1 MEGSKPLIFIKPYT
15 KTVAKLVEVLQESS
29 EDQGTE
35 IYEIEDLQEAIQ
47 LLPQIG
53 QSLVIAAHP
62 RKTAMLLQACK
73 THIKKLQS
81 KTLLISPKPIPRRT
95 IDKFMK
101 VGLTEC
107 IVEPIVPKT
116 LQYKVNLL
124 IRSIVI
130 KKEEVNFEKKFDAD
144 SAAEEAD
151 IEVKEIQRKQREAL
165 EASKSKNH
173 DSDDSDEEDL
183 YARKKEKQKEAS
195 IDGYYKGKM
204 KKSDAQ
210 DDSDE
215 EDDESSHSENHIE
228 GYYKGKIAVD
238 ENHDEDTDE
247 NDEKT
252 ELQIEEDDINQIAN
266 KVNLLLTD
274 DDELNDDD
282 APQIQEPIKTTKK
295 AAPKLTLEEE
305 REAKLKAE
313 VTEDIADLDDLASA
327 HLELINDL
335 SDKKEDTS
343 SEEENNNT
351 KAKKKT
357 QLDIEA
363 ELPKIKES
371 NKQASEQ
378 EIISL
383 KKSKKL
389 NIEDDQDPEEEE
401 DLYGANNKPRK
412 NKAVATHL
420 DLEEDNEES
429 SEDSA
434 HSAQNKHSQKQ
445 KKTDLEIM
453 QDALDSIN
461 EDTES
466 TPTKKNKKKES
477 PTLEIEKEKNVKE
490 DSDSS
495 DQDEDIY
502 GKKNKVQL
510 NVKDDGLYEQGIE
523 EKNTDKQRDARG
535 SGTEL
540 EIDDDSARNKQK
552 RQEESGYAQRSS
564 GFTENIQERAGN
576 RADAHA
582 DKIKTH
588 YDSRQGLK
596 HGDDEWHG
604 VERESQFDD
613 TWKRNKK
620 NEFIMPEKEAF
631 GEQTIDYSDLKKQFD
646 AIEYELSG
654 KKASGE
660 FEEDEAKAKIL
671 GFAHSIST
679 QEESESEEEQT
690 NEEGTE
696 ENHEGP
702 IHEAQ
707 LKSSP
712 SLVKALRLYLNTK
725 VEREVVLRS
734 ILELIR
740 DDLGVLV
747 MIKYGKGPKDGK
759 VKVET
764 FEDWLDEETKNEII
778 NLRPSATGC
787 PILPQYSDK
796 TFEEKKTHFYFPFTE
811 GISTFAWAECY
822 LPAGTSEEGLKQLE
836 AVLETARGVLL
847 DEFHELGGTGP
858 YAEIKKKKEE
868 ETEAV
873 GAKVVNFFGKL
884 FGKKK
889 AG

>member
-15 KTVAKLVEVLQESS
+15 KTLEKLVEVLRESS

-73 THIKKLQS
+73 AHIKKLQS
-81 KTLLISPKPIPRRT
+81 KVLLISPKPIPRRT

-165 EASKSKNH
+165 DSSRSK
-173 DSDDSDEEDL
+173 DSNSDGSDEEDL
-183 YARKKEKQKEAS
+183 YARKKEKHKEAD
-195 IDGYYKGKM
+195 IEGYYKGKV

-228 GYYKGKIAVD
+228 GYYKGKI
-238 ENHDEDTDE
+238 TIDE
-247 NDEKT
+247 NDAEDVDEDDEKT
-252 ELQIEEDDINQIAN
+252 QLEVEEDDINQIAN

-274 DDELNDDD
+274 DDESNNDD
-282 APQIQEPIKTTKK
+282 APQAQELKKSTKK
-295 AAPKLTLEEE
+295 TAPKLTLEEE
-305 REAKLKAE
+305 REVKLKAE
-313 VTEDIADLDDLASA
+313 VAEEVADLDDLAST

-335 SDKKEDTS
+335 SDEKEPSS
-343 SEEENNNT
+343 SESERET
-351 KAKKKT
+351 SKSKKKT
-357 QLDIEA
+357 QLDIKA

-378 EIISL
+378 EVVSL
-383 KKSKKL
+383 KKSKKI

-401 DLYGANNKPRK
+401 DLYGANNKPHK
-412 NKAVATHL
+412 NKAVSTHL
-420 DLEEDNEES
+420 DLEDDNEES
-429 SEDSA
+429 SEDND
-434 HSAQNKHSQKQ
+434 HSSQERYSQKQ

-453 QDALDSIN
+453 QDALDSFN
-461 EDTES
+461 EDSES
-466 TPTKKNKKKES
+466 TATKKNKKKES
-477 PTLEIEKEKNVKE
+477 PTLEIEKEKNLKE
-490 DSDSS
+490 DTDLS

-510 NVKDDGLYEQGIE
+510 NVKDDALYEQGIE
-523 EKNTDKQRDARG
+523 EKNRDKQRDGRG
-535 SGTEL
+535 AGTEL
-540 EIDDDSARNKQK
+540 DIDDDSPRNKQK
-552 RQEESGYAQRSS
+552 LQEESGYAQRSS

-588 YDSRQGLK
+588 YDSRTGLK
-596 HGDDEWHG
+596 HGDDEWNG
-604 VERESQFDD
+604 APRQSQFDD
-613 TWKRNKK
+613 QWKRNKK

-646 AIEYELSG
+646 AIEYELGG
-654 KKASGE
+654 KKKVGT
-660 FEEDEAKAKIL
+660 FDENDPEGKVLA
-671 GFAHSIST
+671 FAHSVST
-679 QEESESEEEQT
+679 QEDTVEQEESHEEEQS
-690 NEEGTE
+690 E

-725 VEREVVLRS
+725 IDRDVVLRT

-759 VKVET
+759 VKFET

-778 NLRPSATGC
+778 NIRPSATGC

-796 TFEEKKTHFYFPFTE
+796 TFEQKKTHFYFPFTE

-822 LPAGTSEEGLKQLE
+822 LPAGTSEDGLKQLE

-858 YAEIKKKKEE
+858 YAEIKKKKAE